1 MPETF
6 LHPETQ
12 LAIVGTGRLAHAL
25 LRTIQNQR
33 VALLSS
39 RSVTSSANF
48 FLATPPLPLG
58 ELAELSVDMIWI
70 AVSDS
75 AILPVSQSLAGLR
88 ERWDGVAVIHS
99 SGAQSVDAI
108 RPLTERGATPMVLHP
123 NASLTGLEKIPEGI
137 TWRIE
142 PDTEAARSSAQ
153 FLLEGIAPRLVSVPT
168 DLLPLYHAAASLASN
183 LSMTLHAVATQLYR
197 LAGLPDD
204 AARQTVTRF
213 LQESAQRMEVS
224 TLTEALTGPIARGD
238 LEVVRRQ
245 LQGVERAMPEI
256 MPMVQQLYRA
266 TVQSRFGGVSQEW
279 EEVLGKSEREG

>member
-1 MPETF
+1 MIKTS
-6 LHPETQ
+6 LHPATQ

-39 RSVTSSANF
+39 RSVTSSAHF
-48 FLATPPLPLG
+48 FLATPPLPL
-58 ELAELSVDMIWI
+58 EQLAELSVDMIWL

-75 AILPVSQSLAGLR
+75 AILPVSQSLVGLR
-88 ERWDGVAVIHS
+88 KRWDGITVIHS
-99 SGAQSVDAI
+99 SGAQSVDAV
-108 RPLTERGATPMVLHP
+108 RPLIEQGATPMVLHP
-123 NASLTGLEKIPEGI
+123 NASLTGLEKIPEGV

-142 PDTEAARSSAQ
+142 PDTTAARSIAE

-168 DLLPLYHAAASLASN
+168 NLLPLYHAAASLASN
-183 LSMTLHAVATQLYR
+183 LSMTLHAVATQFYS

-213 LQESAQRMEVS
+213 LQESAQRMEVA

-238 LEVVRRQ
+238 LEVVRGQ
-245 LQGVERAMPEI
+245 LQGVRHGMLQVF
-256 MPMVQQLYRA
+256 PMFQELCRA
-266 TVQSRFGGVSQEW
+266 TIQLRFGAVSEEW
-279 EEVLGKSEREG
+279 EAVLGKEDSA